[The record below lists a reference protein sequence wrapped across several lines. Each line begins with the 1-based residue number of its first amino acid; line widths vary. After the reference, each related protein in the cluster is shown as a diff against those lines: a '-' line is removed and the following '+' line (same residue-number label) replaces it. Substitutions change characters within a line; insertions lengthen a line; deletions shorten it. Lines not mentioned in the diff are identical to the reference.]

1 MGGTPVEA
9 RPFSQSWH
17 PQGAPRALVVI
28 SHGLAE
34 HSGRYVDLA
43 SRLTARGYA
52 VHALDHRGHGRSG
65 GGRSNIERFAGVV
78 SDLGDCLGHARREH
92 PGVPTFLLGHS
103 MGGAIAFACALEH
116 QAELR
121 GLVLSAPA
129 LASGEHV
136 PPITLLLLRVL
147 ALVAPDLGALP
158 LPAAAISRDPAVVAA
173 YEHDPLVYRGA
184 VPARTMAEL
193 VMAMAA
199 FPARAPELCLPVLVQ
214 HGTGDL
220 LVPLAACR
228 PIYERLG
235 DPALRTVKLYDG
247 LYHEVYNEPER
258 DRVIGDLL
266 DWLDAQA

>member
-1 MGGTPVEA
+1 MGSTAAATP
-9 RPFSQSWH
+9 PFSQVWR

-34 HSGRYVDLA
+34 HSGRYVELA
-43 SRLTARGYA
+43 GRLTARGYA
-52 VHALDHRGHGRSG
+52 VHALDHHGHGRSG
-65 GGRSNIERFAGVV
+65 GRRSNIGRFTGVV
-78 SDLGDCLGHARREH
+78 SDLGEFIRRSREEYA
-92 PGVPTFLLGHS
+92 GLPTILLGHS
-103 MGGAIAFACALEH
+103 MGGAIAYACALEH
-116 QAELR
+116 QDELR

-129 LASGEHV
+129 LAPGEHA
-136 PPITLLLLRVL
+136 PPLKLLLVRLLSFIAPNTGVL
-147 ALVAPDLGALP
+147 N
-158 LPAAAISRDPAVVAA
+158 LPAEAISRDPAVVAA
-173 YEHDPLVYRGA
+173 YDRDPLVYRGA

-199 FPARAPELCLPVLVQ
+199 FPARAPELRLPILVQ

-220 LVPLAACR
+220 LVPLVACQ

-235 DPALRTVKLYDG
+235 DSRTRTVKLYDG

-266 DWLDAQA
+266 DWLDAQL